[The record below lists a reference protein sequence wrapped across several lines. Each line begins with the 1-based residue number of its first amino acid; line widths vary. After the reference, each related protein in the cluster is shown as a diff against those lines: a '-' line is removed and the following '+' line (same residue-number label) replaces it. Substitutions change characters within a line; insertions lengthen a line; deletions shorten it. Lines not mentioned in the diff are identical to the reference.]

1 MAMRLDKS
9 SLDKHCYSPT
19 VRDVF
24 RKTWKELFIFLEA
37 NELEYSSELALY
49 WATYLQHYTVQWR
62 AFRRGIRLFEQ
73 YRNNGDIN
81 PSVIYRGRNNRAQE
95 LPEWCRGEYDN
106 FIEEQQRKGFAAS
119 TISMNRVSVLRFLEY
134 LSPIGITDWKQLT
147 PEIIKDFHLSDLH
160 LTSEGKNAYAAK
172 IRQFLDQGDRADV
185 RL

>member
-119 TISMNRVSVLRFLEY
+119 TISMN
-134 LSPIGITDWKQLT
+134 I
-147 PEIIKDFHLSDLH
+147 
-160 LTSEGKNAYAAK
+160 A
-172 IRQFLDQGDRADV
+172 
-185 RL
+185 